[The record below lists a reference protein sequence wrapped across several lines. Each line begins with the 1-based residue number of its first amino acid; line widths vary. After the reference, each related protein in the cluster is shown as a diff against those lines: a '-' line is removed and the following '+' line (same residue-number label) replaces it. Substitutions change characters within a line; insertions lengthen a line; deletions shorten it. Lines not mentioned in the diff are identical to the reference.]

1 MCTISNPRRPTGL
14 LSCPPGVFPVLA
26 LALPPSPWVSGRGVL
41 LVQVLGVPLSPLD
54 VSVGEWRPTYDDIEH

>member
-1 MCTISNPRRPTGL
+1 M
-14 LSCPPGVFPVLA
+14 FPVLA